1 MRLQRY
7 CRYLLVAV
15 AVNILVLIILSWW
28 QQNIASSSA
37 TRKLE
42 VTTTAVTVPEPSITI
57 VYQDFDLSNNVMRET
72 VEGVVRNFSDINV
85 MVVSKTVPYPPLNI
99 LERRNVRQ
107 IILKSELKQTF
118 NESRPELNI
127 RTNYVLFL
135 PDGVSISYEFKKK
148 LQQKLREQAMIN
160 RDKPSVFILPVKRS
174 KFNCHGLTVDYKTW
188 TIQIGDI
195 ISLDDAEQVLQC
207 GYVTG
212 DHGLL
217 FRTQDLYLLTN
228 PFLVPSFVSLYIQL
242 SVIDLEP
249 EVLRTVLLQRF
260 KSIRNDPHSTWQ
272 HKQTYQEN
280 LKNVYSH
287 LGIKRVIHANGKT
300 DWFGCSKETN
310 RCFDTVYNDM
320 PEYLYHGR
328 WTPPCCL
335 KALRET
341 AQHVFT
347 ILESCKVRY
356 WLEGGSLL
364 GAVRYKDIIPW
375 DYDIDIGIYRDD
387 MVKCPVLMQIKKQ
400 PFVNEEGFSWEK
412 SIEGE
417 GDFFRV
423 QYSETNHLHVDIFPF
438 YSRKG
443 IMTKDTWIKGHKQ
456 DTEFPEH
463 FLKPLTQVE
472 FAGLKA
478 SAPNNVR
485 KFLEYKFGKGVIE
498 SPRYPNQKQVFQ

>member
-1 MRLQRY
+1 MRLARY
-7 CRYLLVAV
+7 CRCLLIAV

-28 QQNIASSSA
+28 QQNIANTSA
-37 TRKLE
+37 NTKLE
-42 VTTTAVTVPEPSITI
+42 LTTTAVPAPEPSLTI
-57 VYQDFDLSNNVMRET
+57 VYQDFDILNNVMKET
-72 VEGVVRNFSDINV
+72 VDGVARNFSDLDV
-85 MVVSKTVPYPPLNI
+85 LVVSRTLPYPPLNI
-99 LERRNVRQ
+99 AERRNIKLVA
-107 IILKSELKQTF
+107 LTSELKQTL
-118 NESRPELNI
+118 NNSRPELNI

-148 LQQKLREQAMIN
+148 LQQKLREKSIVE
-160 RDKPSVFILPVKRS
+160 KPFVFVLPIKRS
-174 KFNCHGLTVDYKTW
+174 KYTCHGLTVDYKTW
-188 TIQIGDI
+188 TVQIGDTI
-195 ISLDDAEQVLQC
+195 QVEDNDEIHRC

-212 DHGLL
+212 EHGLL
-217 FRTQDLYLLTN
+217 FRTQDLYHLSD
-228 PFLVPSFVSLYIQL
+228 PFLVPSFISLYIQL
-242 SVIDLEP
+242 SVINLEP
-249 EVLRTVLLQRF
+249 EVLKTVLLQRF
-260 KSIRNDPHSTWQ
+260 KSIKIDPHSTWQ

-280 LKNVYSH
+280 LKMLYAR
-287 LGIKRVIHANGKT
+287 LGVKRVIHAKGKI
-300 DWFGCSKETN
+300 DWYGCSKETN

-341 AQHVFT
+341 AQHVFSV
-347 ILESCKVRY
+347 LESCKVRY

-387 MVKCPVLMQIKKQ
+387 MIKCPVLLQIKKE

-412 SIEGE
+412 AVEGE

-438 YSRKG
+438 YSKKG

-463 FLKPLTQVE
+463 FLKPLTQIE

-498 SPRYPNQKQVFQ
+498 SPRYPNQKQVF